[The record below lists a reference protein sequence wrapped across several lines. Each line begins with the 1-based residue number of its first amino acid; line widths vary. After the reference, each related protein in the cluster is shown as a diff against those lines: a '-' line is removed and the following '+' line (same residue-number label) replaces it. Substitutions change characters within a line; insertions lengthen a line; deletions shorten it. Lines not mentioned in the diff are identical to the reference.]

1 MNRIER
7 TFARLK
13 REGRAGL
20 VGYLTAGDPD
30 LETSRADCRTAL
42 REGVDILELGVPF
55 SDPTA
60 DGPVIQAASQ
70 RALAAGMTLKKAIA
84 LAGDLRR
91 EFPEKPIILFGYA
104 NPFYRHG
111 FAELTRDAAAAG
123 VDGLLVVDIPWEESG
138 ELRRALKPA
147 GLSLIPLIAPTTSPE
162 RAKKILKGATGFVYY
177 ILVRG
182 VTGGQSQ
189 AGDEARDHLAALR
202 AVTRLPIAAG
212 FGIREGRQ
220 AASYAPMASAV
231 VVGSALVEAARE
243 GRLAEK
249 VAELHAALAGG
260 PS

>member
-1 MNRIER
+1 MNRMEK

-42 REGVDILELGVPF
+42 KNGVDILELGVPF

-70 RALAAGMTLKKAIA
+70 RALAGGMTLRKAIG
-84 LAGDLRR
+84 LAGDLRW
-91 EFPEKPIILFGYA
+91 EFPETPIILFGYA

-111 FAELTRDAAAAG
+111 FEELARDAAAAG
-123 VDGLLVVDIPWEESG
+123 VDGFLVVDIPWEESAD
-138 ELRRALKPA
+138 LRRALKA
-147 GLSLIPLIAPTTSPE
+147 EGLCLIPLIAPTTSVE
-162 RAKKILKGATGFVYY
+162 RAKKILKGAAGFVYY

-189 AGDEARDHLAALR
+189 AADEARDHLAALQ
-202 AVTRLPIAAG
+202 AVTKLPVAAG

-220 AASYAPMASAV
+220 AAEYAQMASAV
-231 VVGSALVEAARE
+231 VVGSALVEAARG

-249 VAELHAALAGG
+249 VSELHSALTGG
-260 PS
+260 N